1 MAERLRITEL
11 DFDQIKLNLKN
22 FLRQQEQFSD
32 YDFEGSGLSVLIDLL
47 AYNTHYNAY
56 YLNMVA
62 NESFLDTALLRD
74 SIVSHA
80 KTLGYTPRSFTAPV
94 AFVNISVESFDTT
107 PARLTIPRGY
117 VFLSQIID
125 NTSYNFITLDDVSVT
140 KTGTTFEF
148 ENVAIYEGQLVDL
161 TFVYSRQDNP
171 KRIFSLP
178 NENIDTKTLKV
189 SIRPTESSTES
200 EVFEMVSDVVEI
212 DGNSSV
218 YFLQEGTEGTYQIY
232 FGDGNLG
239 KELPDGA
246 YVTVSYL
253 ITNGDAANGADGFV
267 GTQLIDGFSEF
278 VVSTVSPAAG
288 GDVRENS
295 ENIRRSAISQF
306 SSQNR
311 LVTFKDYESYILANY
326 PNVEALSVWG
336 GEEETPPVYGKVY
349 VALKPRENFFLS
361 DIEKQ
366 RIIDSIITPKS
377 IVSVGVEIR
386 DPEFLFLQLQNFVK
400 YDKRKTNQTAEQL
413 KALIDASIQTYKETK
428 LNSFGSTFVV
438 SDILE
443 SIKLVSPNSII
454 GARSVLRLQKRFL
467 PQLNI
472 SRAYS
477 VDFSSEISRGTNSNR
492 LISSQFDVF
501 DSVGTLRRVQI
512 EEIPQSFSGV
522 TEIQV
527 IDPGSG
533 YTTRPTVTITGDGTG
548 ATAEAVVV
556 NGRVISINVT
566 NRGINYTRAIV
577 TISGGNGFGASA
589 IVVLDARFGDLRTV
603 FFDSLSRRQV
613 VNPKV
618 GTINYDTGKIEIN
631 DLRVIS
637 VPSPDGLIRI
647 SAESTSSVI
656 QSTRNTIITLD
667 EDDPQSLVTEMI
679 EL

>member
-107 PARLTIPRGY
+107 PAKLTIPRGY

-148 ENVAIYEGQLVDL
+148 ENVEIYEGQLVDL

-200 EVFEMVSDVVEI
+200 EVFEMVLDVVEI
-212 DGNSSV
+212 DGDSAV

-253 ITNGDAANGADGFV
+253 ITNGDAANDADGFV
-267 GTQLIDGFSEF
+267 GTQLINGFSEF

-349 VALKPRENFFLS
+349 ISLKPRENYFLS

-428 LNSFGSTFVV
+428 LNSFDSTFVV

-477 VDFSSEISRGTNSNR
+477 VDFSSEISRGTNANR

-548 ATAEAVVV
+548 ATAEAVIV

-603 FFDSLSRRQV
+603 FFDGLSRRQV

-637 VPSPDGLIRI
+637 VPSADGLIRI

>member
-94 AFVNISVESFDTT
+94 AFLNISVESFDTT

-200 EVFEMVSDVVEI
+200 EVFEIVSDVVEI
-212 DGNSSV
+212 DGDSPV

-267 GTQLIDGFSEF
+267 GTQLINGFSEF
-278 VVSTVSPAAG
+278 VVSTVSPASG

-311 LVTFKDYESYILANY
+311 LVTFKDYESYILSNY

-336 GEEETPPVYGKVY
+336 GEEEIPPVYGKVY
-349 VALKPRENFFLS
+349 ISLKPRENFFLS

-386 DPEFLFLQLQNFVK
+386 DPEFLFLQLQNFVT

-413 KALIDASIQTYKETK
+413 KTLINASIQTYKETK
-428 LNSFGSTFVV
+428 LNSFGSTFVI
-438 SDILE
+438 SDISE

-454 GARSVLRLQKRFL
+454 GSRSVLRLQKRFL

-477 VDFSSEISRGTNSNR
+477 IDFSSEISRGTDSSR

-501 DSVGTLRRVQI
+501 DSVGTIRRVQI

-548 ATAEAVVV
+548 ATAEAVIV
-556 NGRVISINVT
+556 NGRVISINVI
-566 NRGINYTRAIV
+566 NRGINYTRSIV

-637 VPSPDGLIRI
+637 VPSTDGLIRM

-667 EDDPQSLVTEMI
+667 ENDPQSLVTEMI